1 MATTYIGS
9 YFSRCLAGRL
19 STRRFSRSVVNGR
32 FPSAGSSGHPVDAR
46 KDAHSNLLCKQ
57 EHLYKIQFHNIKPDC
72 LEAYNDLEAELQKKL
87 HLDAEYPCEVV
98 GSWNT
103 CFGELDQAVHLWRYR
118 GGYRALNQCL
128 DQLKVNTEYLQLCRE
143 RAKMLNS
150 RRNQLLSEFT
160 FWKEPHPRPGP
171 NIYELR
177 SYSLKPGTML
187 EWGNRWARALKHR
200 QGVNQAVGG
209 FFSQI
214 GPLYVVHHLWA
225 YKSLQSRDQSRK
237 SAWQNEG
244 WDAHVSYTA
253 PLVESMECRIMIPC
267 SGSPLQ

>member
-177 SYSLKPGTML
+177 SYSLKGPCWNGATAGPGPSST
-187 EWGNRWARALKHR
+187 GRASTR
-200 QGVNQAVGG
+200 PWVA
-209 FFSQI
+209 S
-214 GPLYVVHHLWA
+214 
-225 YKSLQSRDQSRK
+225 SRK
-237 SAWQNEG
+237 LALSTSSITCGRTKAFSLVTKAGSLRGRTKDGTLTSATRHRLSKAWNAG
-244 WDAHVSYTA
+244 
-253 PLVESMECRIMIPC
+253 L
-267 SGSPLQ
+267 